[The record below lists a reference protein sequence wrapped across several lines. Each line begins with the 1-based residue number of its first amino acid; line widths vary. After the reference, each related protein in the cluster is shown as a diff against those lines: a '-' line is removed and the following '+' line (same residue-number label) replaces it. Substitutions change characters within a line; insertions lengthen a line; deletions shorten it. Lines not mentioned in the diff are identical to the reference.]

1 MAVTAD
7 KPAPYAPASAILDI
21 VNRYRNRGL
30 VFPVTADVLA
40 RAGIAGSLIPR
51 TLQALQTLDLFKD
64 NGNPTEILEA
74 IRLAPQAEFKQR
86 LADWLRGAYADIFA
100 FVDPSKDEDTRVR
113 DAFRSYQPIGQ
124 QPRMVRLFMNLCAA
138 AGLIADKPARAA
150 TSGAGNSRL
159 RVRSPSVRAAST
171 SRAAADIRIPA
182 PPRINTS
189 VSQPGLP
196 APIAGL
202 LSGLPPNGAG
212 WTAERRDQFLGTF
225 KAVIDFCFPIVE
237 NEPEPD
243 SEEAEEL

>member
-21 VNRYRNRGL
+21 VTRYRNRGL

-40 RAGIAGSLIPR
+40 RAGIAESLIPR

-64 NGNPTEILEA
+64 NGNPTETLEA
-74 IRLAPQAEFKQR
+74 IRLAPETELKQR

-100 FVDPSKDEDTRVR
+100 FVDPSKDEDARVR

-124 QPRMVRLFMNLCAA
+124 QPRMVTLFMNLCAA

-150 TSGAGNSRL
+150 SSRAGNSRL
-159 RVRSPSVRAAST
+159 RVQSPSVRAASRSHIVT
-171 SRAAADIRIPA
+171 DIRTPA
-182 PPRINTS
+182 PPRTNTA

-202 LSGLPPNGAG
+202 LSGLPANGAG
-212 WTAERRDQFLGTF
+212 WTAERRDQFLATF

-237 NEPEPD
+237 NDVERD
-243 SEEAEEL
+243 SEDAEAA